1 MQRRKFLS
9 LLGALPM
16 IPYASNVAYA
26 AANSDYKNVLILVEL
41 KGGNDGLNTVIP
53 FADPNYYALRPKIG
67 IARDK
72 VLSLNE
78 KFGLNPAMQALM
90 PLWADN
96 KLAVIQGVGYPN
108 PNLSHF
114 RSIEI
119 WDTASKSAEY
129 LHDGWLA
136 RAFSQTPV
144 PQTFAADGVVV
155 GSAEMGPLAGGNSR
169 AIALTNIG
177 QFLQQSKLARI
188 AGSSNNP
195 ALNHILK
202 VEQDIVQAASQ
213 LSAQRNFATEF
224 PKNEF
229 GNAVKAAAQI
239 IANQSGV
246 AAVRVT
252 LNGFDTHQNQPGAQT
267 RLLQDL
273 SEGLMALKAALM
285 EINRWESSLIM
296 TYAEFGRRPKENLS
310 NGTDHGTANVHFMLG
325 GKVKGG
331 LYGQAPQLD
340 RLDGS
345 GNLSAA
351 VDFRNLYATVLENWW
366 GTSSSAV
373 LGGRFDKLDVLN
385 A

>member
-16 IPYASNVAYA
+16 LPYAANVSYA
-26 AANSDYKNVLILVEL
+26 AGNSDYKNVLILVEL

-53 FADPNYYALRPKIG
+53 YTDPNYYALRPRIG

-72 VLSLNE
+72 VFSLNE
-78 KFGLNPAMQALM
+78 KFGLHPAMQALM
-90 PLWADN
+90 PLWSDN
-96 KLAVIQGVGYPN
+96 RLAVIQGVGYPN

-136 RAFSQTPV
+136 RAFSQAPV
-144 PQTFAADGVVV
+144 PQGFAANGVVV

-177 QFLQQSKLARI
+177 QFLQQSKLARVG
-188 AGSSNNP
+188 GSSANP

-213 LSAQRNFATEF
+213 LSAQRNFQTEF
-224 PKNEF
+224 PKGEF

-239 IANQSGV
+239 IANQAGV
-246 AAVRVT
+246 AAVRMT
-252 LNGFDTHQNQPGAQT
+252 LNGFDTHQNQPGTQA

-273 SEGLMALKAALM
+273 SEGLVALQSALM
-285 EINRWESSLIM
+285 EINRWDSSLIM
-296 TYAEFGRRPKENLS
+296 TYAEFGRRPRENLN
-310 NGTDHGTANVHFMLG
+310 NGTDHGTSNVHFMLG

-331 LYGQAPQLD
+331 LYGQPPQLD

-345 GNLSAA
+345 GNLTAA

-366 GTSSSAV
+366 GMPSGAV
-373 LGGRFDKLDVLN
+373 LGGRFDKVDLLTV
-385 A
+385 